1 MSNNTVLV
9 LANSLSGLYSFRKEV
24 MAAIENNG
32 YSVVIST
39 PHDVKEKEDF
49 FRGIGCEFEFIEI
62 DRRGTNPV
70 RDLSLIR
77 KYKKLIRKTR
87 PLVILTYTI
96 KPNIYGGIAAR
107 RLHIPQLANITGLGT
122 AIENPGLLQKFT
134 ILMYRF
140 GLKKAEK
147 VFYQN
152 SSIQAFCKEH
162 HIGEAGL
169 LLPGSGVN
177 LEWHTFQEYPL
188 ENTRMKFNF
197 IGRVMKDKGVK
208 EYLEAAQYLRDN
220 YPQTEFHILGA
231 CEEHYD
237 DILKELQDKGVI
249 VWHGAVSDVRPYI
262 KDSWCTVHPSYH
274 EGMANVLLETC
285 AGGRPVIACDI
296 NGCKEAVDDGV
307 NGYLCVVKD
316 SDDLINKIEKFV
328 LLPYEQKVKMGLAA
342 RKKME
347 QEFDRM
353 IVIKAYLKEI
363 NALSRNKNVVI
374 R

>member
-1 MSNNTVLV
+1 MSNTVLI

-24 MAAIENNG
+24 IEAILKEG
-32 YSVVIST
+32 YNVMISS
-39 PHDVKEKEDF
+39 PHDLEEKEEY
-49 FRGIGCEFEFIEI
+49 FRSIGCEFEFTEI

-107 RLHIPQLANITGLGT
+107 RLHIPQMANITGLGT

-134 ILMYRF
+134 VLMYRF
-140 GLKKAEK
+140 GLKKAEI

-152 SSIQAFCKEH
+152 SSIQAFCNEH

-177 LEWHTFQEYPL
+177 LEWHSFQEYPL
-188 ENTRMKFNF
+188 ENTKMKFNF

-208 EYLEAAQYLRDN
+208 EYLEAAHYIRDK

-262 KDSWCTVHPSYH
+262 KDSMCTVHPSYH

-296 NGCKEAVDDGV
+296 NGCREAVDDGV

-316 SDDLINKIEKFV
+316 IDDLINKIEKFI

-347 QEFDRM
+347 QEFDRI

-363 NALSRNKNVVI
+363 NALSRNKNIVI

>member
-39 PHDVKEKEDF
+39 PHDVKEKEVF

-177 LEWHTFQEYPL
+177 LEWHSFQEYPL
-188 ENTRMKFNF
+188 ENTKMKFNF
-197 IGRVMKDKGVK
+197 IGRVMKDKGI
-208 EYLEAAQYLRDN
+208 EEFLEAAKHIQKK

-231 CEEHYD
+231 CEEQYEGR
-237 DILKELQDKGVI
+237 LKELQDKGI
-249 VWHGAVSDVRPYI
+249 LVWHGAVSDVRPFI

-285 AGGRPVIACDI
+285 AAGRPVIACDI
-296 NGCKEAVDDGV
+296 NGCKEAIDDKV
-307 NGYLCVVKD
+307 NGFMCRVKD
-316 SDDLINKIEKFV
+316 ANDLAKKVEQFI
-328 LLPYEQKVKMGLAA
+328 LLPYEQKVQMGMAA
-342 RKKME
+342 RKKVE
-347 QEFDRM
+347 REFDRNW
-353 IVIKAYLKEI
+353 VINAYLEEI
-363 NALSRNKNVVI
+363 NNCTNIFSNEF
-374 R
+374 